1 MNHIVLGLTKMRFN
15 NYFMALLK
23 QVKFTLPST
32 NDSFAKEFLHYLSP
46 KGQVIGNK
54 IDFQVSNEYFLPKAS
69 FQFEGSEHPFVTF
82 VFDDS
87 SAMKIAMINVTNTTK
102 QSPHHYSHIS
112 LEEFMKRMSSFPLVG
127 LDHTG
132 FNLPFFEG
140 IHPRILEL
148 REQLKQTCL
157 YHTFPKHL
165 EDAPWDFIIPGTK
178 EEIERSTQVDYQR
191 VRKPK
196 VEIVSFE
203 NSSTPLIQIDI
214 QINGRYEDLV
224 ATFPEALH
232 VPDIRNMWVYVKN
245 EFGID
250 LCFVLNEVSE
260 KDWSYQFAKERL

>member
-1 MNHIVLGLTKMRFN
+1 M
-15 NYFMALLK
+15 
-23 QVKFTLPST
+23 
-32 NDSFAKEFLHYLSP
+32 D
-46 KGQVIGNK
+46 
-54 IDFQVSNEYFLPKAS
+54 
-69 FQFEGSEHPFVTF
+69 
-82 VFDDS
+82 
-87 SAMKIAMINVTNTTK
+87 
-102 QSPHHYSHIS
+102 YSHEPHRS
-112 LEEFMKRMSSFPLVG
+112 
-127 LDHTG
+127 
-132 FNLPFFEG
+132 G
-140 IHPRILEL
+140 INKLEL